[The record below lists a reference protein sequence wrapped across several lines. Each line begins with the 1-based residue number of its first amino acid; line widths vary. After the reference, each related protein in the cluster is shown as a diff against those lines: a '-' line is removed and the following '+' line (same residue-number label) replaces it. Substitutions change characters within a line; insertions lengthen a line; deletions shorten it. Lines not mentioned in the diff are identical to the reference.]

1 MLQIRRGVY
10 ETNSSSSHS
19 IIIKKKDHPLSR
31 KAIDTKWYMHMNE
44 DDPNDPDNG
53 TIHFDRENL
62 EFERDPFH
70 FLVSWHDRLCYA
82 IAAYQ
87 SKETVETLR
96 EICQRR
102 IPGFRGFQFPSQRWI
117 LEDEG
122 EDEED
127 NAETEDYYGFVD
139 HQSEC
144 LLKKVLNHYHIS
156 LEEFVFND
164 KYVVVIDGDEYQYFE
179 TLTEQEFFN
188 KDAIER
194 IEPAEKWCTAE
205 DDKEFQEWLRWE
217 ENEE

>member
-1 MLQIRRGVY
+1 MLQIRKGVF

-19 IIIKKKDHPLSR
+19 IIIKKQDRPLDH
-31 KAIDTKWYMHMNE
+31 KTIATKWHMYMNE
-44 DDPNDPDNG
+44 DDADDPDNG
-53 TIHFDRENL
+53 IIHFDRGNL

-87 SKETVETLR
+87 SKEIVETLK

-102 IPGFRGFQFPSQRWI
+102 IPGFRDFQIPHQDRI

-122 EDEED
+122 KDEED
-127 NAETEDYYGFVD
+127 KEEPKDYYGFVD

-164 KYVVVIDGDEYQYFE
+164 RYVVVIDGDEFQYFRE
-179 TLTEQEFFN
+179 LTEQEFFN
-188 KDAIER
+188 KDAI
-194 IEPAEKWCTAE
+194 C
-205 DDKEFQEWLRWE
+205 
-217 ENEE
+217 